1 MGFLGSPNCLK
12 CPPDSARLS
21 GVRFLLSS
29 VILASAV
36 LVHFCWYLFVCFFL
50 FLNACEIYSVLSLD
64 FLFSYWQIFFFLL
77 VYDFFSS
84 SDIFLLW
91 FLLSLSCASSVFL
104 ALRLCVDFFST
115 QKNAR
120 VLFSL
125 TDISFTRFFDVCWR
139 VWLTHVNMYKFSLV
153 LLSFFLLS
161 LSLFGWYNSEHIAI
175 SAHLCESQEFYLHFF
190 FTDVH
195 RHEILASFDASELR
209 CAERKVD
216 LLLVC
221 VKKLSLWLDDGGLI
235 KNKTQNS
242 SRDLWLFNAMCRHQ
256 TVI

>member
-84 SDIFLLW
+84 SDIFCYDFFFRSLARAVFSSLFGCVLIFFRLKRMPECYFRSLIS
-91 FLLSLSCASSVFL
+91 FLLGSSMCAGGFGSLTWICINS
-104 ALRLCVDFFST
+104 RLFCWAFFS
-115 QKNAR
+115 
-120 VLFSL
+120 
-125 TDISFTRFFDVCWR
+125 RF
-139 VWLTHVNMYKFSLV
+139 LY
-153 LLSFFLLS
+153 
-161 LSLFGWYNSEHIAI
+161 FGWYNSEHIAI

>member
-1 MGFLGSPNCLK
+1 MPVKYILC
-12 CPPDSARLS
+12 
-21 GVRFLLSS
+21 FLLISCSPTDKSS
-29 VILASAV
+29 S
-36 LVHFCWYLFVCFFL
+36 
-50 FLNACEIYSVLSLD
+50 SS
-64 FLFSYWQIFFFLL
+64 S
-77 VYDFFSS
+77 YDFFSS

-104 ALRLCVDFFST
+104 ALRLCVDFFRLKRMPECYFRSLISLLLGSSMC
-115 QKNAR
+115 AGG
-120 VLFSL
+120 FGSL
-125 TDISFTRFFDVCWR
+125 TWICINSRLFCWAFFSRF
-139 VWLTHVNMYKFSLV
+139 LY
-153 LLSFFLLS
+153 
-161 LSLFGWYNSEHIAI
+161 FGWYNSEHIAI